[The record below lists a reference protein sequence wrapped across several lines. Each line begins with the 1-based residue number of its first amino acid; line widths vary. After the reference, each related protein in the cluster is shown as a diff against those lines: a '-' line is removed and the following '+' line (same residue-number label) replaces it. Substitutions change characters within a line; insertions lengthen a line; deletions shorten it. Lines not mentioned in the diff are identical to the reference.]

1 MRALISYYGVL
12 LPLCN
17 WVNIKSI
24 NRDMRLLVRCFN
36 MGKNIWS
43 SKYELKYWLYILLC
57 KWKEK
62 EFQELKKEWSVWEL
76 SPRKGTKKNFWRQEL
91 VSGLIL
97 SLSHHVFFKKSSCT
111 LQLHFNKHP
120 KLLQFLHVTCWSP
133 AQTFIKWK
141 KTYRKQEKQE
151 RLNRQDILPSNS
163 SSFWS
168 VKLAWC

>member
-1 MRALISYYGVL
+1 M
-12 LPLCN
+12 
-17 WVNIKSI
+17 
-24 NRDMRLLVRCFN
+24 
-36 MGKNIWS
+36 
-43 SKYELKYWLYILLC
+43 
-57 KWKEK
+57 
-62 EFQELKKEWSVWEL
+62 WEL

-111 LQLHFNKHP
+111 LHLHFNKHP
-120 KLLQFLHVTCWSP
+120 KLLKFLHVTCWFP

-163 SSFWS
+163 SSFLVCKTWVMLVHIDFDPGS
-168 VKLAWC
+168 YANSLLNEERKMKCWVKNPSIVF